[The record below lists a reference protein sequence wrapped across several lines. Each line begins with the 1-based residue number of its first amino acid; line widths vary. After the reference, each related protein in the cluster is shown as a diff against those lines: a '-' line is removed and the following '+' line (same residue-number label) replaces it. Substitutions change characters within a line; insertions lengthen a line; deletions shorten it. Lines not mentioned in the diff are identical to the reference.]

1 MVSFPRCCPLSTPAL
16 GFAAAR
22 VAVEDASPNLSVLL
36 SALRHFTSTYLKTKD
51 VHSLSASYDTSVR
64 KDILMAY
71 FAALA
76 TIEHRLESS
85 EVLRPPPSALL
96 TAAANSKASVYA
108 LFGGQ
113 GTNEVYFDELQ
124 LLYDIYKPYVAP
136 LILTARDVLVPL
148 ASKANADG
156 FSFFSYSLDILA
168 WLDGSAPRPSIEYLA
183 SILISFPLIGLT
195 QLAQYLV
202 SMRVALLLVVR
213 EQPH

>member
-1 MVSFPRCCPLSTPAL
+1 M
-16 GFAAAR
+16 
-22 VAVEDASPNLSVLL
+22 
-36 SALRHFTSTYLKTKD
+36 
-51 VHSLSASYDTSVR
+51 HSLSAPYDTSVC
-64 KDILMAY
+64 KDILTAY

-76 TIEHRLESS
+76 TIEHHLESS

-124 LLYDIYKPYVAP
+124 SLYDIYKPYV
-136 LILTARDVLVPL
+136 LILTAHDILVPL

-156 FSFFSYSLDILA
+156 FSFFSYGLDILA
-168 WLDGSAPRPSIEYLA
+168 WLDGSAPRPSIEYLT
-183 SILISFPLIGLT
+183 SIPISFPLIGLT

-202 SMRVALLLVVR
+202 SMHVALLLVVR